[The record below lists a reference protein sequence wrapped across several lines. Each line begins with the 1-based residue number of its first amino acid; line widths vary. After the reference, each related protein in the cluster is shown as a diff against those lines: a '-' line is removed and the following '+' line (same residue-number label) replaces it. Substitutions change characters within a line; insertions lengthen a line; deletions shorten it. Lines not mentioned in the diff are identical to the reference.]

1 MELELVPLDG
11 QEARKKSDKER
22 ARKRYQKI
30 PPKVLRKFTDE
41 QQQKIKEFMIDLV
54 LITHEIQHETES
66 GKGTKDHE
74 ERLDRLNGR
83 RHALF
88 EQPERAVAQFI
99 KLLSLAALESAQE
112 IEALIR
118 DLRREDVQD
127 YYKTEVDV
135 GLDAALD
142 NPFLRQI
149 NDNIEDEK
157 LSLKLKTRLTN
168 SEIEALIRRRSLQD
182 IVDRVI
188 AARCLTSGLFWRDSY
203 YDL

>member
-11 QEARKKSDKER
+11 QEAEKKSDKKR

-54 LITHEIQHETES
+54 LITHDLQHETES
-66 GKGTKDHE
+66 RKGTKDHE
-74 ERLDRLNGR
+74 ERLARLNKR
-83 RHALF
+83 RRGLF
-88 EQPERAVAQFI
+88 EQPERTVAQFI
-99 KLLSLAALESAQE
+99 KLLSISALESREE
-112 IEALIR
+112 IETLIR
-118 DLRREDVQD
+118 DLRREDVQVH
-127 YYKTEVDV
+127 YKTEVDT
-135 GLDAALD
+135 GHEAALD
-142 NPFLRQI
+142 NPFLRRI
-149 NDNIEDEK
+149 KDNIEDDK

-168 SEIEALIRRRSLQD
+168 SEIESLIRRRSLQD

-188 AARCLTSGLFWRDSY
+188 AARRLTSGLFWRDSY